1 MMHVQDLMQKDVATL
16 QVADHLDLASDI
28 MELGRIRHMP
38 VLEGDK
44 VVGVVSQRDL
54 FRAGISSVL
63 QFRPTTEREW
73 LAKISV
79 REVMVKPVTTVSPGD
94 SLRKAVDL
102 MLRYKIGVIDGFRW
116 ATIGGPGPGIEALV
130 SLASCVL
137 LLVSGTIYF
146 RRVERR
152 LADRI

>member
-102 MLRYKIGVIDGFRW
+102 MLRYKIGCLPVVAEAKLVGLLSESDLLAHLGRLID
-116 ATIGGPGPGIEALV
+116 L
-130 SLASCVL
+130 
-137 LLVSGTIYF
+137 
-146 RRVERR
+146 
-152 LADRI
+152 DRESDS